1 MLWVFFLLFSKYFK
15 KKKEKKKKNMR
26 KKTHSPGQQTRH
38 CFKTISVT
46 VTVRTGVQWER
57 ERKEQRHWG
66 QIGTLGATINQ
77 LYQSLMESSQWQNG
91 NYSTGCVMLA
101 WHLFCH
107 WLLACPCGEQST
119 DQWEGKKEGRF
130 RHRELAL
137 CNLLGFYSYSDA
149 NICHYNLIKTLPSLV
164 Q

>member
-15 KKKEKKKKNMR
+15 KKKEKKKKNTR

-107 WLLACPCGEQST
+107 WLPACPCGEQST
-119 DQWEGKKEGRF
+119 DQWEGKKRGDSGTGNWLF
-130 RHRELAL
+130 VTSWVFTVTAMLTSVITTSSRH
-137 CNLLGFYSYSDA
+137 CP
-149 NICHYNLIKTLPSLV
+149 H
-164 Q
+164 